1 MELRF
6 FIQTVI
12 EILVA
17 AALIY
22 GLFAEDKWA
31 RFERKLFKG
40 IKRLILKILFP
51 NKTYTN
57 KAQIIP
63 FNKYEL
69 KRTCH

>member
-12 EILVA
+12 EILIA
-17 AALIY
+17 AIIIY

-40 IKRLILKILFP
+40 IKRIILKTIYP
-51 NKTYTN
+51 NKTYTK
-57 KAQIIP
+57 KAEIIP
-63 FNKYEL
+63 FKSYEL